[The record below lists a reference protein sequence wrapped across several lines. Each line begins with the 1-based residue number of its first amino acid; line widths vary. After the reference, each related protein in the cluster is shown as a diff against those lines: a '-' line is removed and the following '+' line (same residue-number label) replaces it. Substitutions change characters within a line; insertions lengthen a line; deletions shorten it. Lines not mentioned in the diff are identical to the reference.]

1 MRGVYL
7 VTDRRLC
14 LGRPL
19 EEVVLQAVR
28 GGAAYVQLREK
39 EITTRE
45 FIEEAQAIKKILSP
59 YHVPLIVND
68 RVDVALA
75 SRAEGV
81 HLGQKDMP
89 YKIARRLMGEKALIG
104 LSVETWQ
111 DVEEAQKY
119 DLDYIGVSPVF
130 ATPTKTDTK
139 KPWGLDGLRRV
150 RSLSRHPL
158 VAIGGIN
165 DETAESVVLAGA
177 KCLAVVSAVCS
188 SDDPEAATRRIKA
201 VIDGIIAPETAE

>member
-19 EEVVLQAVR
+19 EEVILQAVR

-104 LSVETWQ
+104 LSVET
-111 DVEEAQKY
+111 
-119 DLDYIGVSPVF
+119 
-130 ATPTKTDTK
+130 
-139 KPWGLDGLRRV
+139 
-150 RSLSRHPL
+150 
-158 VAIGGIN
+158 
-165 DETAESVVLAGA
+165 
-177 KCLAVVSAVCS
+177 
-188 SDDPEAATRRIKA
+188 
-201 VIDGIIAPETAE
+201 